1 MNQIQIE
8 VLEAQ
13 VVERLHERRDH
24 VGRIVLVIP
33 KLGGDPELLARN
45 AAGDDRFERR
55 ADVVLIAVDPGAV
68 EVAIADFGGTDHGLG
83 DVCAREAVRAESPE
97 TDRRHLLAG
106 PQSTLGHSERIDAVL
121 RDGER
126 SWVRL
131 GHAGFSVWPNGWEVK
146 TVALRRDGAVRWN
159 GIAAT

>member
-1 MNQIQIE
+1 MVVDPNGHRTRFRIE
-8 VLEAQ
+8 LRTSEQTLLENYVQTRGSCAITPVLEAPT
-13 VVERLHERRDH
+13 ESEENLY
-24 VGRIVLVIP
+24 
-33 KLGGDPELLARN
+33 
-45 AAGDDRFERR
+45 
-55 ADVVLIAVDPGAV
+55 
-68 EVAIADFGGTDHGLG
+68 
-83 DVCAREAVRAESPE
+83 AVREHFMRALSVLDE

-106 PQSTLGHSERIDAVL
+106 PQSALGHSERIDAVL